1 MNRKYF
7 SQRPE
12 LKPIIYVYEIP
23 DAENR
28 KGLLKIGYTTRN
40 AKERIKEQLGTAGL
54 NYNILLEQEAIRS
67 DGTTFDDH
75 EIHIYL
81 KRKGFANPDGE
92 WFACRV
98 QDVKAA
104 ILAIKNRTENI
115 QDRIFDFKMRPEQ
128 ERAVTKTFQY
138 FNNFKSENKKGAPR
152 FLWNAKMRFGKTFAS
167 YQLAKKM
174 GFKKI
179 LVLTF
184 KPAVE
189 SAWEEDLML
198 HKDFEGWQFYSK
210 NNDLEK
216 EKIDKSK
223 PLVLF
228 GSFQDFLGKNSA
240 GGIKEK
246 NKWVHNTK
254 WDLIIF
260 GNDK

>member
-1 MNRKYF
+1 MNQKYF

-40 AKERIKEQLGTAGL
+40 AKGRIKEQLGTAGL
-54 NYNILLEQEAIRS
+54 NYNILLEQEAIRN
-67 DGTTFDDH
+67 DGSTFDDH
-75 EIHIYL
+75 EIHRYL

-92 WFACRV
+92 WFACRIKDV
-98 QDVKAA
+98 QAS

-128 ERAVTKTFQY
+128 EAAVLKTSQY
-138 FNNFKSENKKGAPR
+138 FDNFKKENKDKSTH

-167 YQLAKKM
+167 YKLAKSM

-189 SAWEEDLML
+189 HAWEEDLML
-198 HKDFEGWQFYSK
+198 HKDFEDWQFYSK
-210 NNDLEK
+210 NNELELEDLN
-216 EKIDKSK
+216 KSK
-223 PLVLF
+223 PFVVF
-228 GSFQDFLGKNSA
+228 GSFQDFLGRNSV

-246 NKWVHNTK
+246 KK
-254 WDLIIF
+254 
-260 GNDK
+260 